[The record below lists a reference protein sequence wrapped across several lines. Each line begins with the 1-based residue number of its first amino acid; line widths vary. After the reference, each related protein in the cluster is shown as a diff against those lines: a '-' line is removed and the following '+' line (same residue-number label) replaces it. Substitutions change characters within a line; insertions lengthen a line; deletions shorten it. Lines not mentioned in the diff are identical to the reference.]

1 MKANEPKWADLA
13 RTSMEEFI
21 LEVRAKLPEQASIAE
36 IEAVLLVEYQQ
47 VLRDIFQSI
56 VDEQESTLP
65 PPKLIRDPLDA

>member
-36 IEAVLLVEYQQ
+36 IEAVLLVQPG
-47 VLRDIFQSI
+47 VS
-56 VDEQESTLP
+56 
-65 PPKLIRDPLDA
+65 LISKFK